1 MTEEQET
8 QIRAILE
15 IEGFSPTEIESL
27 VEDFRRKPDQL
38 RDALKNWKLVTETK
52 Q

>member
-1 MTEEQET
+1 MTEDQER

-15 IEGFSPTEIESL
+15 IEGFSAPEIESL

-38 RDALKNWKLVTETK
+38 HEALSKWKLVTETK